1 MTTNFLNA
9 DFGDDDEDSGEDFNP
24 QIQDGSGDEQDESED
39 DSPVRGERSAGR
51 PDSPAQGL
59 NGSTKT
65 KSRHVAA
72 EDSEGDDEK
81 VEDGQ
86 DDDEGEGEDLGDEG
100 EDEDEDEDDD
110 IQDRRAKRQKRGR
123 RLNQQLEASMDAEK
137 QAQEFK
143 ERYGRRTTAALSN
156 AAFVPQNLLMPDVN
170 KDAKIWGIR
179 CREGKEREIVR
190 KLMQKML
197 ERAKTGKSLDICS
210 VFERGEG
217 SMRGYIF
224 VEAFDKRNVDAALTD
239 VSDVYP
245 RSKTNLVPIKE
256 MPDLLRV
263 NKSKELNPGE
273 YVRIKRGLY
282 AGDLA
287 VVEDVVANGLEV
299 TVKLVPRLTYGAD
312 EDVPRTVAGE
322 DAKRKRG
329 FGAGASPAT
338 RPPARLFSEAEA
350 KKRHSRF
357 LQSNRGLTGKSFTYR
372 NDVYEDGFL
381 IKEFRL
387 QHLQTEN
394 VQPKLEETQMFT
406 KTGQDGSETLD
417 LETLKKSLHDNTT
430 AESSYQ
436 VGDEVEVF
444 SGEQKGIIGRTE
456 RTSGNIVSIKVTEG
470 ELRGQL
476 VEVPVR
482 SLHKRFREGDNVMVV
497 GASKYRDQVGTVL
510 LIKDDKVTILT
521 QDSQTEITVFSRDLR
536 EASGVGA
543 SSERSKFAI
552 RDLVLLTATS
562 FGCVV
567 SASPQSVMVMETTGE
582 VTSRLPSSLSTIELQ
597 RKQVSVDR
605 MGQEIRVG
613 DAVKQ
618 VGGDEH
624 SGNIIHL
631 YRNFLYAVDQNNMA
645 ENAGIWVSRCNAVV
659 SRGGKAGTAG
669 GIDMSKINPALKTG
683 VNGASMLPPQRPGL
697 DKLVRQRIKIRGG
710 MFKGHRGI
718 VKDTNATEA
727 RVELEAKSK
736 TVSIPKEL
744 IVVLDGKNPD
754 GQGTPYLEWARL
766 RGGVPRMATGSR
778 IPDTASRVPDG
789 GRTPAWGA
797 GSRTPA
803 WGGVGGGAGLD
814 GGRTPGWSRPA
825 GSLTSYGGAGNM
837 TSYGGAGNT
846 TAYGGAGN
854 TTSYGGA
861 GNTTAYGGSR
871 TPAWSSQ
878 AKTPYAADSGFGT
891 RTEGDSDFDAFVS
904 RTPAHQASMSRT
916 PAWPG
921 PGAAS
926 APTPGARAYDAPT
939 PAASAPTPGAGF
951 DDSYTPAYTGAPT
964 PGAGFGLGPIDAP
977 TPGGFGEAIGA
988 ASRIR
993 GYGKGLAMDAP
1004 TPAATAPTP
1013 YAMDAPTPA
1022 AGGGPKY
1029 AEDDDED

>member
-1 MTTNFLNA
+1 MSANFLNT

-24 QIQDGSGDEQDESED
+24 QIED
-39 DSPVRGERSAGR
+39 AS
-51 PDSPAQGL
+51 
-59 NGSTKT
+59 
-65 KSRHVAA
+65 
-72 EDSEGDDEK
+72 GDDEQNDRVNGSAK
-81 VEDGQ
+81 SSRPVATAAEEAARGAHGDGQ
-86 DDDEGEGEDLGDEG
+86 KEQDGEEDDDGDGEDLGD
-100 EDEDEDEDDD
+100 D
-110 IQDRRAKRQKRGR
+110 DRRSKRQKRGR
-123 RLNQQLEASMDAEK
+123 RLNQFIEEEAEVDDDDDDMDADDDELGADFVQETHPDDELPAEADTDDRRHRELDRKRQLEASMDAEK
-137 QAQEFK
+137 QAQEFR

-170 KDAKIWGIR
+170 KDPKIWGIR
-179 CREGKEREIVR
+179 CREGKERELVR

-197 ERAKTGKSLDICS
+197 ERAKTGKAMEICS

-224 VEAFDKRNVDAALTD
+224 VEAFDKRNVDAALAD

-245 RSKTNLVPIKE
+245 RTKTNLVPIKE

-263 NKSKELNPGE
+263 NKSKELNPGD

-282 AGDLA
+282 VGDLG

-312 EDVPRTVAGE
+312 DDVPRASMAGGE
-322 DAKRKRG
+322 DAAKRKRG
-329 FGAGASPAT
+329 GGFGPGANPAS

-372 NDVYEDGFL
+372 NDTYEDGFL

-387 QHLQTEN
+387 QHLQREN

-444 SGEQKGIIGRTE
+444 AGEQKGIIGRTE

-470 ELRGQL
+470 ELRDQI

-521 QDSQTEITVFSRDLR
+521 QDSQSEITVFSRDLR

-543 SSERSKFAI
+543 SSERSKFGI

-582 VTSRLPSSLSTIELQ
+582 VTARLPSSLSTIELQ

-618 VGGDEH
+618 IGGDEH

-631 YRNFLYAVDQNNMA
+631 YRNFLYAVDQSNMA

-659 SRGGKAGTAG
+659 SRGGKAAPAG

-683 VNGASMLPPQRPGL
+683 VNGGGAMLPPQRPGL
-697 DKLVRQRIKIRGG
+697 DKLVRQRVKIRGG

-718 VKDTNATEA
+718 VRDTTAAEA

-736 TVSIPKEL
+736 TVNIAKDHL
-744 IVVLDGKNPD
+744 VVLDGKNPD
-754 GQGTPYLEWARL
+754 GKGTPYVEWARL
-766 RGGVPRMATGSR
+766 RGGVPRMATG
-778 IPDTASRVPDG
+778 
-789 GRTPAWGA
+789 
-797 GSRTPA
+797 
-803 WGGVGGGAGLD
+803 
-814 GGRTPGWSRPA
+814 
-825 GSLTSYGGAGNM
+825 YG
-837 TSYGGAGNT
+837 
-846 TAYGGAGN
+846 
-854 TTSYGGA
+854 
-861 GNTTAYGGSR
+861 GGSR

-878 AKTPYAADSGFGT
+878 AKTPYAADSGFGSSSA
-891 RTEGDSDFDAFVS
+891 RGD
-904 RTPAHQASMSRT
+904 
-916 PAWPG
+916 
-921 PGAAS
+921 
-926 APTPGARAYDAPT
+926 
-939 PAASAPTPGAGF
+939 SAPTPGAGF
-951 DDSYTPAYTGAPT
+951 GS
-964 PGAGFGLGPIDAP
+964 GPVDAP
-977 TPGGFGEAIGA
+977 TPGGYAKGA
-988 ASRIR
+988 SLDRLKYNHSLGGA
-993 GYGKGLAMDAP
+993 LAMDAP
-1004 TPAATAPTP
+1004 TPAANAPTP

-1022 AGGGPKY
+1022 AGGGPRY
-1029 AEDDDED
+1029 AEDDDDED

>member
-1 MTTNFLNA
+1 MSATFLNT

-24 QIQDGSGDEQDESED
+24 QIEEGSGDEQNESED
-39 DSPVRGERSAGR
+39 ERGARRDASAGGTG
-51 PDSPAQGL
+51 SPAL
-59 NGSTKT
+59 RVNGSA
-65 KSRHVAA
+65 KSSRAA
-72 EDSEGDDEK
+72 AADVEEADGDEEKEQDGEEDEEGSGEEDSDDE
-81 VEDGQ
+81 D
-86 DDDEGEGEDLGDEG
+86 
-100 EDEDEDEDDD
+100 DEDED
-110 IQDRRAKRQKRGR
+110 IQDRRVKRQKRGR
-123 RLNQQLEASMDAEK
+123 RLNQHRELDRKRQLEASMDAEK

-170 KDAKIWGIR
+170 KDPKIWGIR

-190 KLMQKML
+190 KLMVKMV
-197 ERAKTGKSLDICS
+197 ERVKTGKAAEICS

-224 VEAFDKRNVDAALTD
+224 VEAFDKRNVDAALAD

-245 RSKTNLVPIKE
+245 RTKTNLVPIKE

-263 NKSKELNPGE
+263 NKSKELNPGD

-282 AGDLA
+282 TGDLG

-312 EDVPRTVAGE
+312 EDGSRAMAAGE

-329 FGAGASPAT
+329 GFGSGANPAT

-357 LQSNRGLTGKSFTYR
+357 LQSNRGLTGNSFTYR
-372 NDVYEDGFL
+372 NDTYEDGFL

-444 SGEQKGIIGRTE
+444 AGEQKGIIGRTE

-470 ELRGQL
+470 ELRDQI

-482 SLHKRFREGDNVMVV
+482 SLHKRFREGDNVIVV

-521 QDSQTEITVFSRDLR
+521 QDSQSEITVFSRDLR

-543 SSERSKFAI
+543 SSERSKFGI

-582 VTSRLPSSLSTIELQ
+582 VSARLPSSLSMIELQ
-597 RKQVSVDR
+597 RKTVSVDR

-618 VGGDEH
+618 IGGDEH

-631 YRNFLYAVDQNNMA
+631 YRNFLYAVDQSNMA
-645 ENAGIWVSRCNAVV
+645 ENAGIWVSRCNAVM

-683 VNGASMLPPQRPGL
+683 LNGGAMLPPQRPGL
-697 DKLVRQRIKIRGG
+697 DKLVRQRVKIRGG

-718 VKDTNATEA
+718 VKDTTAAEA
-727 RVELEAKSK
+727 RIELEAKSK
-736 TVSIPKEL
+736 TVNIAKDL
-744 IVVLDGKNPD
+744 LVVLDGKAPD

-778 IPDTASRVPDG
+778 IPESAARVPDG

-803 WGGVGGGAGLD
+803 WGGVGAAAGLD
-814 GGRTPGWSRPA
+814 GGRTPAWLRPS
-825 GSLTSYGGAGNM
+825 GSATSYGGAGNM
-837 TSYGGAGNT
+837 TSYGGAGNM
-846 TAYGGAGN
+846 
-854 TTSYGGA
+854 TSYGGA
-861 GNTTAYGGSR
+861 GNMTSYGGSR

-878 AKTPYAADSGFGT
+878 AKTPYTGDSGFGSSAG
-891 RTEGDSDFDAFVS
+891 GDSDFDAFVS
-904 RTPAHQASMSRT
+904 GSRTPAHQASTSR
-916 PAWPG
+916 
-921 PGAAS
+921 
-926 APTPGARAYDAPT
+926 
-939 PAASAPTPGAGF
+939 
-951 DDSYTPAYTGAPT
+951 
-964 PGAGFGLGPIDAP
+964 AGFGSGPMDAP
-977 TPGGFGEAIGA
+977 TPGGFGEGSGA
-988 ASRIR
+988 VGRIP
-993 GYGKGLAMDAP
+993 GYAKGAGVDRLRYNGVTMDAP
-1004 TPAATAPTP
+1004 TPAANAPTP

-1022 AGGGPKY
+1022 AGGGPRY
-1029 AEDDDED
+1029 VEDDDEED

>member
-1 MTTNFLNA
+1 MATNFLNA

-24 QIQDGSGDEQDESED
+24 QIQDGSADEQDGSD
-39 DSPVRGERSAGR
+39 DEAPARGERSAGR
-51 PDSPAQGL
+51 PDSPARGV
-59 NGSTKT
+59 NGKT
-65 KSRHVAA
+65 HP
-72 EDSEGDDEK
+72 DDELPP
-81 VEDGQ
+81 EADT
-86 DDDEGEGEDLGDEG
+86 D
-100 EDEDEDEDDD
+100 
-110 IQDRRAKRQKRGR
+110 DRRHRELDRKR
-123 RLNQQLEASMDAEK
+123 QLEASMDAEK

-170 KDAKIWGIR
+170 KDPKIWGIR
-179 CREGKEREIVR
+179 CREGKEREVVR

-197 ERAKTGKSLDICS
+197 ERAKTGKGLDICS

-263 NKSKELNPGE
+263 NKSKELNPGD

-299 TVKLVPRLTYGAD
+299 SVKLVPRLTYGAD
-312 EDVPRTVAGE
+312 EDIPRAAAGE

-329 FGAGASPAT
+329 GFGAGANPAT
-338 RPPARLFSEAEA
+338 RPPARLFSETEA
-350 KKRHSRF
+350 KKRHARF

-372 NDVYEDGFL
+372 NDMYEDGFL
-381 IKEFRL
+381 VKEFRL

-417 LETLKKSLHDNTT
+417 LEMLKKSLHDNAT

-582 VTSRLPSSLSTIELQ
+582 VTSRLPSSLSKIELQ

-618 VGGDEH
+618 AGGDEH

-645 ENAGIWVSRCNAVV
+645 EHAGIWVSRCNAVI

-683 VNGASMLPPQRPGL
+683 VNGAATMLPPQRPGL

-727 RVELEAKSK
+727 RIELEAKSK
-736 TVSIPKEL
+736 TVNIPKEF

-754 GQGTPYLEWARL
+754 GQGTPYFEWARL
-766 RGGVPRMATGSR
+766 RGGVPRMATGGSR
-778 IPDTASRVPDG
+778 IPESASRVPDG

-803 WGGVGGGAGLD
+803 WGGAGAGAGLD
-814 GGRTPGWSRPA
+814 GGRTPGWSRPS

-837 TSYGGAGNT
+837 TSYGGAGNM

-891 RTEGDSDFDAFVS
+891 RAEGDSDFDAFVS

-916 PAWPG
+916 PAWSG

-951 DDSYTPAYTGAPT
+951 DDGYTPAYTGAPT
-964 PGAGFGLGPIDAP
+964 PGAGFGMGPVDAP
-977 TPGGFGEAIGA
+977 TPGGFGEASGA

-993 GYGKGLAMDAP
+993 GYGKTLGMDAP